1 MAFSD
6 HLTATKRTGG
16 TTNLVDLALAAM
28 PGDEADAARVLLA
41 MPLAD
46 EHVAEL
52 FTKEGHPMKWGS
64 VRNWR
69 KANGIPRPKRGAS
82 A

>member
-16 TTNLVDLALAAM
+16 TVPLVAQALDRM
-28 PGDEADAARVLLA
+28 PPSEADAARLLLTSDLSDEQVA
-41 MPLAD
+41 QVFCEEGFPL
-46 EHVAEL
+46 
-52 FTKEGHPMKWGS
+52 KWGS

-69 KANGIPRPKRGAS
+69 QANKVGRFA
-82 A
+82 